1 MIGLPPRRS
10 IEERRRPCRTGS
22 GPTVTTGGR
31 GCNQISNIST
41 NAAPGTA
48 GRAQWHGVLR
58 VPVGRRAFSDFV
70 LFVYEAMSLPGGGTS
85 ASPRQSSG
93 AAFVYAVR

>member
-1 MIGLPPRRS
+1 M
-10 IEERRRPCRTGS
+10 
-22 GPTVTTGGR
+22 
-31 GCNQISNIST
+31 
-41 NAAPGTA
+41 
-48 GRAQWHGVLR
+48 
-58 VPVGRRAFSDFV
+58 PVGRRAFSDFV